1 MFDSD
6 YPQVIQAITL
16 SMLFGVWLT
25 IFFKRDFKFKEY
37 LSCRVRYVIFLP
49 TWLMVLLLINSDFLT
64 VATSVGTLA
73 YVCLELKELAFEEKW
88 KCVALGFSLMLV
100 RVLNA
105 ECQACIAVL
114 CALTQLLRWPI
125 DLKNKLRE
133 LRIIFGPVYTIFI
146 VGSSRSCIKADF
158 ASVLLNIAAG
168 LALLASILLRPDNSE
183 TLRVLLTN
191 VPTTQYRK
199 MTHGLS
205 MFFSF
210 LLCMAYIVNAFLTGA
225 ISTLVLCAVGVIA
238 LVNFFMYIC
247 VADFPRMLIKKV
259 LRQ

>member
-6 YPQVIQAITL
+6 YPQVIQVITL

-25 IFFKRDFKFKEY
+25 IFFKRDFKFEEH
-37 LSCRVRYVIFLP
+37 LSCRVQYLVFLIT
-49 TWLMVLLLINSDFLT
+49 TWLMLLLINSDFLT
-64 VATSVGTLA
+64 LATSVWSVWTLA
-73 YVCLELKELAFEEKW
+73 YVCVELKKLAFEEIV
-88 KCVALGFSLMLV
+88 KCVFLGVSLVLV

-105 ECQACIAVL
+105 ECQACIAVF

-125 DLKNKLRE
+125 ALKNILRE

-146 VGSSRSCIKADF
+146 VGSCIKADF
-158 ASVLLNIAAG
+158 ASILLNIAAA
-168 LALLASILLRPDNSE
+168 LALLASILLRPDNNE

-191 VPTTQYRK
+191 VPTTQCRK
-199 MTHGLS
+199 MTHGFF
-205 MFFSF
+205 MFASF
-210 LLCMAYIVNAFLTGA
+210 LLCMGYIVNTFLKGA
-225 ISTLVLCAVGVIA
+225 ISTLVLCAVGLTA

-247 VADFPRMLIKKV
+247 VADFPRKIIKKV

>member
-25 IFFKRDFKFKEY
+25 IFFKRDFKFKEH
-37 LSCRVRYVIFLP
+37 LSCRVWYFIFLIP
-49 TWLMVLLLINSDFLT
+49 IWPMVLLLIGSDFLT
-64 VATSVGTLA
+64 LVTSVGTLA
-73 YVCLELKELAFEEKW
+73 YVCVELKELTFEEKV
-88 KCVALGFSLMLV
+88 KCVALGVSLVLV
-100 RVLNA
+100 RDLNA
-105 ECQACIAVL
+105 ERQACIAVL

-125 DLKNKLRE
+125 ALKKILRE

-146 VGSSRSCIKADF
+146 VGSCIKADF
-158 ASVLLNIAAG
+158 ASVLLIAAV
-168 LALLASILLRPDNSE
+168 LALLASIFLRPDNSE
-183 TLRVLLTN
+183 TLELLLSN
-191 VPTTQYRK
+191 VPTARCRK
-199 MTHGLS
+199 MTHGFF
-205 MFFSF
+205 MFSSF

-225 ISTLVLCAVGVIA
+225 ISTLVLRAVGLIA

-247 VADFPRMLIKKV
+247 VADFPRKIIKNV